1 MATIDAVLAATAL
14 AYDLTMV
21 ARNVSDF
28 QQAGFR
34 SWILFAVVMF
44 SSTATGNREA

>member
-1 MATIDAVLAATAL
+1 MATIDAVLAATAP

-28 QQAGFR
+28 QQAGI
-34 SWILFAVVMF
+34 SVHGSF
-44 SSTATGNREA
+44 SQW